1 MTLVVRIKF
10 ILALLINT
18 LLVDFLYTFLCVW
31 LAYFYFL
38 VPNIISEQKPSSSV
52 LIRYYANK
60 YMNQTLTLCS
70 IRQIAKNRFWW
81 WKIES
86 FYGFLQ
92 VL

>member
-1 MTLVVRIKF
+1 MVRIKF

-60 YMNQTLTLCS
+60 YMKSNSLSLQYT
-70 IRQIAKNRFWW
+70 RKNEIAKN
-81 WKIES
+81 S
-86 FYGFLQ
+86 GFFE
-92 VL
+92 VEI